1 MVEGLEGSQ
10 DLNDTSEPTKIQ
22 KAEERVIKT
31 GKIYNAACDELKAL
45 RGKKAA
51 IENEVLV
58 EAFMK
63 SDKTLEEVL
72 AFLGAETMKSDVAE
86 PQKKQRGRRKKVVE

>member
-1 MVEGLEGSQ
+1 MARISMESI
-10 DLNDTSEPTKIQ
+10 DAKIK
-22 KAEERVIKT
+22 KAEEKVIKT
-31 GKIYNAACDELKAL
+31 GEVYNEACNELKAM
-45 RGKKAA
+45 RKKKAA